1 MANEVEGKYGDISGK
16 YGDISGRDVSG
27 KYGDISGLPLTEAHA
42 VMVKDRLIDRID
54 YLEARI
60 RQMERDLVGLAAG
73 LDRRLRILEDRLQAA
88 GNQT

>member
-1 MANEVEGKYGDISGK
+1 MANEVEGKGDIAGK
-16 YGDISGRDVSG
+16 YGDISGRDIAG

-42 VMVKDRLIDRID
+42 LMVKDRLIDRID

-60 RQMERDLVGLAAG
+60 RQMERDVIGLAAG
-73 LDRRLRILEDRLQAA
+73 LDRRLRVLEDRLQAA